1 MTRAPLSTRGDT
13 APRGAGR
20 DDARDAR
27 IRRSAWVLGA
37 CAAAFYVV
45 YIAWILWRAAS
56 SG

>member
-1 MTRAPLSTRGDT
+1 
-13 APRGAGR
+13 
-20 DDARDAR
+20 
-27 IRRSAWVLGA
+27 VLGA